1 MRRAAVARSLFCA
14 LGVCLTLW
22 SQDVLERRPMI
33 SSVFPLS
40 GRPGKTLEL
49 AVRGEFLDGA
59 NRVEFE
65 SPDVTGSVLNSTYTT
80 ARIKVSVAANAEP
93 GPRYF
98 RLFSPRG
105 GANLLLYRVTRW
117 PEVVE
122 IPGNGELEHATPVTI
137 PSLIS
142 GALHADMGGMAP
154 WGEEADL
161 YRFHA
166 RRGQRVQFNLFGVRS
181 LGGRPGLPQ
190 FNADLSLT
198 LLRADGHQLVWDE
211 GRFVWDPY
219 LDYTFAEEGDY
230 IASVTVTRAPTTVVF
245 VFPRFEAAYYLLS
258 IGAAPQ
264 IWNVYPAGARRG
276 REVELEVRADFM
288 PAKAKL
294 ILNSRGLEASIRKTP
309 EPGVYKMKVRSS
321 PDASLG
327 LHHISVRDESGT
339 SAPVRFAIGELPEQ
353 MEVEPNDSREQ
364 ARALAWPVTV
374 NGRMDHRND
383 HDWYRIEVKPGQK
396 LAFEIEAES
405 IGGSRMDANVTLADS
420 KGKDLKFV
428 DDGPRNGLALLRDP
442 KFTYSFT
449 EGGVYYLNV
458 ASALRQFG
466 PDQIYRMTIREAEP
480 DFNLSL
486 SGAYLPKYEPRDRFS
501 VPQGGRNSI
510 FVIVGRRDDFEGE
523 VHLEVKGL
531 PQGVTA
537 APVTVGAKQT
547 SGKVV
552 LLAAADARLADSTI
566 EIIGRAKIGNREVV
580 RTTLLPAMVR
590 GWGPG
595 FWDYRPARMYL
606 TVTPPVR
613 FSLDPVAEVIFL
625 VRGQAADFGVKL
637 ARSAGFTAPV
647 KVTLQNVPPGVTLEE
662 TEVMDEGRQIRV
674 RLKAAESA
682 AKVRISDL
690 IVVGEAK
697 VDGQSLFESSP
708 RMTLQ
713 LD

>member
-1 MRRAAVARSLFCA
+1 VRPLFWPLGLCLALCA
-14 LGVCLTLW
+14 
-22 SQDVLERRPMI
+22 QEKPAEVLERRPMI

-40 GRPGKTLEL
+40 GRPGRTVEFT
-49 AVRGEFLDGA
+49 VRGEFLDGA
-59 NRVEFE
+59 KRVEFE

-80 ARIKVSVAANAEP
+80 AKVKVSIAANAEP

-105 GANLLLYRVTRW
+105 ATNLMLYRLTKL
-117 PEVVE
+117 PETVE
-122 IPGNGELEHATPVTI
+122 IPGNGELDHATPVTV

-142 GALHADMGGMAP
+142 GALHADMGGMAA

-166 RRGQRVQFNLFGVRS
+166 KRGQRIQFNLFGVRS

-198 LLRADGHQLVWDE
+198 LLRADGRQLIWDE

-219 LDYTFAEEGDY
+219 LDYTFPEDGDY

-245 VFPRFEAAYYLLS
+245 VFPRFEPAFYLLS

-264 IWNVYPAGARRG
+264 IWNVYPAGAQRG

-288 PAKAKL
+288 PAKPKL
-294 ILNSRGLEASIRKTP
+294 ILNSRGLEATIRRTP
-309 EPGVYKMKVRSS
+309 EPGIFKMKVRSS

-327 LHHISVRDESGT
+327 LHHISVQDESGT

-364 ARALAWPVTV
+364 AQALAWPVTV
-374 NGRMDHRND
+374 NGRMDHRAD

-396 LAFEIEAES
+396 LAFEVEAES
-405 IGGSRMDANVTLADS
+405 IGGSRMDANVTLVDA

-428 DDGPRNGLALLRDP
+428 DDGPKAGLAAVRDP

-458 ASALRQFG
+458 ASTLREFG
-466 PDQIYRMTIREAEP
+466 PDQIYRMTIREADA

-486 SGAYLPKYEPRDRFS
+486 AGAYLPKYEPRDRFS

-510 FVIVGRRDDFEGE
+510 FVVVGRQDDFDGE
-523 VHLEVKGL
+523 VQLEVKGL

-537 APVTVGAKQT
+537 APVTVGGKQA
-547 SGKVV
+547 SGKIV
-552 LLAAADARLADSTI
+552 LLAAPDARLADSTI

-580 RTTLLPAMVR
+580 RTALLPAMVR
-590 GWGPG
+590 GGGPG
-595 FWDYRPARMYL
+595 FWDYRPTKLYV
-606 TVTPPVR
+606 TVIPPVH

-625 VRGQAADFGVKL
+625 VRGQSADFGVKL
-637 ARSAGFTAPV
+637 ARRAGFTAPV

-662 TEVMDEGRQIRV
+662 TEVMDEGRQIRL

-682 AKVRISDL
+682 AKTRLSDL

-697 VDGQSLFESSP
+697 VGGKTVFESSP
-708 RMTLQ
+708 KMTLQ